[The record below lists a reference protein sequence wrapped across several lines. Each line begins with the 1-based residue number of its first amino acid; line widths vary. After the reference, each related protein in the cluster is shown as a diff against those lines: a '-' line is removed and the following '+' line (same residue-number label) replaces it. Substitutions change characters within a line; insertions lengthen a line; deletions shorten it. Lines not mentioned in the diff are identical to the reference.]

1 MLREFLQNMGTWS
14 ICCGGIGIVSLVFLG
29 MSIWGGLNSRTS
41 NYTEFSIDDNNF
53 MGTFKDK
60 GNYD

>member
-1 MLREFLQNMGTWS
+1 MKELLQGMGTWS

-41 NYTEFSIDDNNF
+41 NYTEFTMDEYNNPY
-53 MGTFKDK
+53 TWKDK
-60 GNYD
+60 GNYE

>member
-1 MLREFLQNMGTWS
+1 MKELLQGMGTWS

-41 NYTEFSIDDNNF
+41 NYTEFPMDENNF
-53 MGTFKDK
+53 FGGEPK
-60 GNYD
+60 

>member
-1 MLREFLQNMGTWS
+1 MLRELLQGMGTWS

-41 NYTEFSIDDNNF
+41 NYTEFPMDNNNF
-53 MGTFKDK
+53 FGGEPK
-60 GNYD
+60 